1 MSGKR
6 DRQYFGCNFNKFRQL
21 SQFLPRI
28 ILTIRVTEKFYI
40 SFSGHGV
47 IVVIVATVPCSWDP
61 KKHTWKLSEALRSAV
76 ITVDWQRKNKTVFK
90 SVNYAGYVGVL
101 TAVKPVS
108 FHRVTVPKICFI
120 QLLSYSVKKDEILIF
135 L

>member
-1 MSGKR
+1 
-6 DRQYFGCNFNKFRQL
+6 
-21 SQFLPRI
+21 
-28 ILTIRVTEKFYI
+28 VTEKFYI
-40 SFSGHGV
+40 PFSGHGV
-47 IVVIVATVPCSWDP
+47 IVVIVATVLCSWDP

-90 SVNYAGYVGVL
+90 SVNYAGYVGIL

-108 FHRVTVPKICFI
+108 FYRVTVPKICFI